1 MRRATDGFHWTH
13 LISGCV
19 NRHSLIRA
27 RALSFPRSLFQEELQ
42 LSKDPE
48 EDEVVS
54 LHGFKSDGPLAKFND
69 SLAIVVAM
77 TRCIFVYVLLTV
89 FDAIM

>member
-1 MRRATDGFHWTH
+1 MYH
-13 LISGCV
+13 IICCI
-19 NRHSLIRA
+19 NRHTLTRA
-27 RALSFPRSLFQEELQ
+27 RALSFSRSLFQEELQ

-48 EDEVVS
+48 EGEVVS
-54 LHGFKSDGPLAKFND
+54 LHGFKSDGPLATFND

>member
-1 MRRATDGFHWTH
+1 
-13 LISGCV
+13 
-19 NRHSLIRA
+19 
-27 RALSFPRSLFQEELQ
+27 